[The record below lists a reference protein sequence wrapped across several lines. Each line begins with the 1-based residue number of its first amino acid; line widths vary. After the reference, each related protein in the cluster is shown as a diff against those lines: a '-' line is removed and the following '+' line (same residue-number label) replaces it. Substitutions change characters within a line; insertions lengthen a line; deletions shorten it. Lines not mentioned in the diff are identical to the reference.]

1 MSNYFLLAVSVFLVI
16 GTLINL
22 IEVIKEVRSRR
33 QDEKELTRH
42 RCNDLLRAM
51 MGKDL
56 VAQWWTGPNR
66 AFDMQTPET
75 VFDKDHE
82 RVHNYLMKFA
92 HGEW

>member
-1 MSNYFLLAVSVFLVI
+1 MSNYFLLAASVFLVI
-16 GTLINL
+16 CTLINM
-22 IEVIKEVRSRR
+22 IVMIKEVRSRR
-33 QDEKELTRH
+33 QDEKEFIRH
-42 RCNDLLRAM
+42 RCNDLLQSM

-66 AFDMQTPET
+66 AFEMQTPET

-82 RVHNYLMKFA
+82 RVYAYIMTSA

>member
-1 MSNYFLLAVSVFLVI
+1 MNMAKQIYYRRRR
-16 GTLINL
+16 
-22 IEVIKEVRSRR
+22 KEHAR
-33 QDEKELTRH
+33 QK
-42 RCNDLLRAM
+42 CNDLLRAM

-82 RVHNYLMKFA
+82 RVYAYIMTSA